1 MDEVIADFTPKFI
14 KHFNRHYNENI
25 SIEDLKGKRLNEL
38 RPDLRKEMMVYIQ
51 EPSFFRDL
59 GVMKDSQEVIKELSE
74 HFEIFIA
81 TAAMEVPTSLTAKY
95 EWLKE
100 HFSFLK
106 EMNFVFCGDKS
117 IINSDYLID
126 DHVRNLEQFSG
137 QGILFTAP
145 HNINETGYVRVNNW
159 LEVKNYFLK

>member
-59 GVMKDSQEVIKELSE
+59 GVMKI
-74 HFEIFIA
+74 
-81 TAAMEVPTSLTAKY
+81 
-95 EWLKE
+95 
-100 HFSFLK
+100 
-106 EMNFVFCGDKS
+106 
-117 IINSDYLID
+117 
-126 DHVRNLEQFSG
+126 
-137 QGILFTAP
+137 
-145 HNINETGYVRVNNW
+145 
-159 LEVKNYFLK
+159 VKK